1 MSLYTTDRSSG
12 TPLYRQISQTIAEEV
27 QRHYSPGMR
36 LPSEPILAERFSVN
50 RHTLRAA
57 VDELVQAGIVER
69 RRGLGVFVLDGVV
82 SYGIHKHS
90 RFTRSIEN
98 TGSSAESIVLRKQMV
113 IASDGIARR
122 LKIAAGDGVVWIETL
137 RKVNDAPFS
146 IVSHFI
152 PAEIGQPL
160 IEHYNGGSLHGCIA
174 EHLGVRLE
182 RQISLVTTQMPQGDD
197 AKLLGISRHQPVLRV
212 KSVNADTVSFT
223 PVEYC
228 LARMRGD
235 RVELEIKL

>member
-12 TPLYRQISQTIAEEV
+12 TPLYRQISQTIADEV

-36 LPSEPILAERFSVN
+36 LPSEPVLAERFSVN

-57 VDELVQAGIVER
+57 VDELVQAGLVER

-82 SYGIHKHS
+82 SYGIHKNT

-98 TGSSAESIVLRKQMV
+98 TGSSAESIVMRKQV
-113 IASDGIARR
+113 VLASDGIGRR
-122 LKIAAGDGVVWIETL
+122 LKLAAGDRVIWIETL

-152 PAEIGQPL
+152 PADVGRPL
-160 IEHYNGGSLHGCIA
+160 LDQYHGGSLHDCIA

-182 RQISLVTTQMPQGDD
+182 RQLSLITTQMPQGDD
-197 AKLLGISRHQPVLRV
+197 AKLLGIARHQPVLRV
-212 KSVNADTVSFT
+212 KSVNVDAASQA
-223 PVEYC
+223 PLEYC
-228 LARMRGD
+228 LTRMRGD
-235 RVELEIKL
+235 RVELEVRL

>member
-12 TPLYRQISQTIAEEV
+12 TPLYRQISQTIADEV

-36 LPSEPILAERFSVN
+36 LPSEPVLAERFSVN

-57 VDELVQAGIVER
+57 VDELVQAGLVER

-82 SYGIHKHS
+82 SYGIHKHT
-90 RFTRSIEN
+90 RFTKSIEN
-98 TGSSAESIVLRKQMV
+98 TGSSAESIVLRKQIV
-113 IASDGIARR
+113 LASDGIARR
-122 LKIAAGDGVVWIETL
+122 LKLAAGDQVIWIETL

-152 PAEIGQPL
+152 PADIGRPL
-160 IEHYNGGSLHGCIA
+160 LDDYHGGSLHDCIA

-182 RQISLVTTQMPQGDD
+182 RQLSVITTQMPQGDD
-197 AKLLGISRHQPVLRV
+197 AKLLGIARHQPVLRV
-212 KSVNADTVSFT
+212 KSVNIDTASQA

-228 LARMRGD
+228 LTRMRGD
-235 RVELEIKL
+235 RVELEVKL